1 MSRLTAGQ
9 RLQRLLSLV
18 PWVVAQDGPRIEEVC
33 SRFDIAEEDLLADL
47 DTVFLVG
54 LHPFSPDELIEVVID
69 DGRVWIRYADMFAR
83 PLRLTPGEGLAL
95 VAAGSGLLASPGA
108 DPEGPLARGLAK
120 LAAVLGVDPARAL
133 EIELGRLSAT
143 TYDLLQEAV
152 RGSRQIEI
160 DYYTFGRDERT
171 RRTIEPWRV
180 FSDRGQWY
188 VVGHCHQAGGER
200 IFRLDRISEARLL
213 SATFTPPADEPPAAV
228 PDLAAGESR
237 AVLDLE
243 PAGRW
248 VAEAY
253 PVEEVVD
260 RGGGRLRVTLRV
272 GARRWLERL
281 LLRLGPEAT
290 LVEID
295 PRLGGPGVG
304 AEAALRVLAR
314 YGGATPSR

>member
-1 MSRLTAGQ
+1 MSRVTAGE

-18 PWVVAQDGPRIEEVC
+18 PWVVARDGPRIEEVC
-33 SRFDIAEEDLLADL
+33 ARFDLAEEDLLADL
-47 DTVFLVG
+47 ETVFLVG

-108 DPEGPLARGLAK
+108 EPEGPLARGLAK

-133 EIELGRLSAT
+133 EVDLGRLSAT
-143 TYDLLQEAV
+143 TFDLLQAAV
-152 RGSRQIEI
+152 RERRQVEI

-180 FSDRGQWY
+180 FSDGGQWY
-188 VVGHCHQAGGER
+188 VVGHCHQASGER
-200 IFRLDRISEARLL
+200 VFRLDRISDARPLPD
-213 SATFTPPADEPPAAV
+213 TFTLPADEPPAAV
-228 PDLAAGESR
+228 PGPAPGDSR
-237 AVLDLE
+237 VVLDLE

-272 GARRWLERL
+272 GARPWLERL
-281 LLRLGPEAT
+281 LLRLGPEAR
-290 LVEID
+290 LVEVD
-295 PRLGGPGVG
+295 PRLGGPEVG
-304 AEAALRVLAR
+304 AEAARRVLAR
-314 YGGATPSR
+314 YGGATASR